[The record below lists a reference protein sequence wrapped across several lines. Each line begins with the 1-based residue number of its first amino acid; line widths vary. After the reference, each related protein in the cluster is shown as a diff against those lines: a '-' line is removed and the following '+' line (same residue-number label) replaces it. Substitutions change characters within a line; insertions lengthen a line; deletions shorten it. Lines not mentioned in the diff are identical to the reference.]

1 MTIWARTEETDGTL
15 VVAEL
20 TDTDPAGRF
29 HESLVW
35 HEVTSDVEQRW
46 ESTDGGTTFT
56 APDETPPMSDVRS
69 LRDSYL
75 KGSDWT
81 DLNNAPLTAEKVAE
95 WQTYRQAMRDLPA
108 NTPDTN
114 NPPWPTPPE

>member
-1 MTIWARTEETDGTL
+1 MAIWARTEETDGTL

-20 TDTDPAGRF
+20 TGTDPAGRF

-35 HEVTSDVEQRW
+35 YEVASDVDQRW

-95 WQTYRQAMRDLPA
+95 WQTYRQVLRDLPA
-108 NTPDTN
+108 NTSDTN
-114 NPPWPTPPE
+114 NPPWPTPPA